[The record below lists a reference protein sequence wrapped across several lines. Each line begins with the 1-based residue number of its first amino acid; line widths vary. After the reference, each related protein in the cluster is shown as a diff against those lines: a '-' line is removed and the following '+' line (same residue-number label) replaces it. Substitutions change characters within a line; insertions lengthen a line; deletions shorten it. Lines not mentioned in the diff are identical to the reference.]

1 MNFSDQFL
9 AACQAAKKQRLNC
22 LSHLIVLLHLSKREN
37 GAFCTNL
44 AAEAKIST
52 AAITG
57 ILDTLERM
65 NLVRRD
71 RDPMDRRT
79 IRVFITDTGR
89 ESLAKMMLP

>member
-9 AACQAAKKQRLNC
+9 AACQAAKQAKLNC

-57 ILDTLERM
+57 IIDTLERM
-65 NLVRRD
+65 NLVKRQHA
-71 RDPMDRRT
+71 PMDRRR
-79 IRVFITDTGR
+79 IRVHITNTGR
-89 ESLAKMMLP
+89 ESLAKMLP

>member
-9 AACQAAKKQRLNC
+9 ASCRAAKESKLNC
-22 LSHLIVLLHLSKREN
+22 LSHLIVLIHLSKREN

-52 AAITG
+52 AATTG

-65 NLVRRD
+65 NLVRRQH
-71 RDPMDRRT
+71 DPMDRRT
-79 IRVFITDTGR
+79 VRVHITDAGR
-89 ESLAKMMLP
+89 EALAKILP